1 MWAVLDKPY
10 HLHTQRNTVQRHPAS
25 EFAMRD
31 MVGKKSLLQSLISE
45 GWRQD
50 FLEQLR
56 GTDMTCGS
64 SDSIL
69 KVKVLLPVVM
79 MRM

>member
-1 MWAVLDKPY
+1 MWAELDKPY

-25 EFAMRD
+25 EFAVRD
-31 MVGKKSLLQSLISE
+31 MFGKKSLLQSLVSE
-45 GWRQD
+45 GWRQG

-64 SDSIL
+64 SDSSL
-69 KVKVLLPVVM
+69 KVKIFLPVVM